1 MNDQQ
6 LQESISDTI
15 SALDNKVHDL
25 ATASQ
30 GRYRMLVEA
39 GATMPAFG
47 EYEPAD
53 DEGREAIRDA
63 AREAYEDIMED
74 VDAALAGARRA
85 MSEPAKADDAAT
97 VGLALGRVS
106 VTETELQALLDRYAS
121 NYQLAAAICERA
133 HREGFYLDGEPEP
146 VRIFREDASRAAAR
160 VLDRYNRA
168 AVIVGPEDFAGDVVR
183 ALRHIDVMGR
193 QY

>member
-53 DEGREAIRDA
+53 DEGRDA
-63 AREAYEDIMED
+63 KCCP
-74 VDAALAGARRA
+74 LAQQLVQV
-85 MSEPAKADDAAT
+85 PDPTAK
-97 VGLALGRVS
+97 
-106 VTETELQALLDRYAS
+106 
-121 NYQLAAAICERA
+121 
-133 HREGFYLDGEPEP
+133 GE
-146 VRIFREDASRAAAR
+146 
-160 VLDRYNRA
+160 
-168 AVIVGPEDFAGDVVR
+168 
-183 ALRHIDVMGR
+183 
-193 QY
+193 